1 MQTQRILIIE
11 DEKPIADLLAYGL
24 KQEGFIAYQAQSG
37 ADGLELCREVQPD
50 LLLLDWM
57 LPDCSGTDLCR
68 MITQEYNIPIIMLTA
83 RSHIEDKVHGLE
95 AGADDYITKPF
106 DLREVLVRIRTIL
119 RRVNRAAVSNG
130 DWISCGDLRISA
142 TEMTVMRGQTPI
154 DLTPRE
160 FQLLLYLIEH
170 PNQVFTRTLLLDQIW
185 DYSRYSHSAAAQKMW
200 VGASDS
206 DRVWSGVQVCPKCV
220 KNANGTSASSS
231 N

>member
-106 DLREVLVRIRTIL
+106 DLREVLVH
-119 RRVNRAAVSNG
+119 ASGQSYAVSTG
-130 DWISCGDLRISA
+130 RPCPTA
-142 TEMTVMRGQTPI
+142 TGYHAGICVFP
-154 DLTPRE
+154 PR
-160 FQLLLYLIEH
+160 
-170 PNQVFTRTLLLDQIW
+170 R
-185 DYSRYSHSAAAQKMW
+185 
-200 VGASDS
+200 
-206 DRVWSGVQVCPKCV
+206 
-220 KNANGTSASSS
+220 
-231 N
+231 

>member
-11 DEKPIADLLAYGL
+11 DEKPIADLLAYEL

-170 PNQVFTRTLLLDQIW
+170 PNQVFTRTLLLEQIW
-185 DYSRYSHSAAAQKMW
+185 DYSYAGDTRTVDIHIQRLRKKCGLARQIQTVFGVGYKYVPSA
-200 VGASDS
+200 
-206 DRVWSGVQVCPKCV
+206 
-220 KNANGTSASSS
+220 
-231 N
+231 

>member
-24 KQEGFIAYQAQSG
+24 KQEGFIAYQAQTG
-37 ADGLELCREVQPD
+37 ADGLELCRTVQPD

-119 RRVNRAAVSNG
+119 RRVNRATVANS
-130 DWISCGDLRISA
+130 DWIACGDLRISA
-142 TEMTVMRGQTPI
+142 TEMTVMRGETAI

-185 DYSRYSHSAAAQKMW
+185 DYSYAGDTRTVDIHIQRLRKKCGLAHQIQTVFGVGYKYVPSA
-200 VGASDS
+200 
-206 DRVWSGVQVCPKCV
+206 
-220 KNANGTSASSS
+220 
-231 N
+231 